1 MPIIRY
7 SETAIDDSDPGV
19 AARRLVSKHTG
30 ANTFTA
36 GISVFAPNADILLH
50 THPCEEIV
58 VILDGTAVAELNGE
72 RYNLERFDLSLV
84 PPGVPHRF
92 LNQSDAPFT
101 MMYVYPTTEVTRD
114 PADSM
119 DDLLS

>member
-7 SETAIDDSDPGV
+7 AETVIDDSDLGV
-19 AARRLVSKHTG
+19 SARRLVSKYTG
-30 ANTFTA
+30 AITFTA
-36 GISVFAPNADILLH
+36 GISVFAPDADILLH

-58 VILDGTAVAELNGE
+58 VILDGEGVAELDGE
-72 RYNLERFDLSLV
+72 RHNLQRFDISLV

-92 LNQSDAPFT
+92 LNQSGAPFT

-114 PADSM
+114 PVEPTGETI
-119 DDLLS
+119 

>member
-7 SETAIDDSDPGV
+7 DETEIDSSDLGV
-19 AARRLVSKHTG
+19 AARRMVSKHTG

-36 GISVFAPNADILLH
+36 GISVFAPKSSILLH

-58 VILDGTAVAELNGE
+58 AILDGEGVAELNGE
-72 RYNLERFDLSLV
+72 QYILKRFDISLV
-84 PPGVPHRF
+84 PPGVQHRF

-114 PADSM
+114 PV
-119 DDLLS
+119 

>member
-7 SETAIDDSDPGV
+7 AETAIDSNDPGV
-19 AARRLVSKHTG
+19 AARRLVNKYTG
-30 ANTFTA
+30 ATTFTA
-36 GISVFAPNADILLH
+36 GISVFAPDADILLH

-58 VILDGTAVAELNGE
+58 VILDGEGVAELDGA
-72 RYNLERFDLSLV
+72 RHNLQQFDISLV

-92 LNQSDAPFT
+92 LNQSGAPFT

-114 PADSM
+114 PVDHTGKII
-119 DDLLS
+119 

>member
-7 SETAIDDSDPGV
+7 DETVIDDSDPGV
-19 AARRLVSKHTG
+19 AARRMVSKYTG

-36 GISVFAPNADILLH
+36 GISVFAPGADILLH

-58 VILDGTAVAELNGE
+58 VILDGEGIAELNGE
-72 RYNLERFDLSLV
+72 QYSLKRFDISLV
-84 PPGVPHRF
+84 PPGVQHRF

-114 PADSM
+114 PAEPKNE
-119 DDLLS
+119 LP

>member
-7 SETAIDDSDPGV
+7 NEAEIDNSDPGV
-19 AARRLVSKHTG
+19 AARRLVSKYTG
-30 ANTFTA
+30 AIDFTA
-36 GISVFAPNADILLH
+36 GISVFAPKADILLH

-58 VILDGTAVAELNGE
+58 VILDGEGVAELNGE
-72 RYNLERFDLSLV
+72 RYSLKRFDISLV

-92 LNQSDAPFT
+92 LNQSNSPFT

-114 PADSM
+114 PVTS
-119 DDLLS
+119 L

>member
-7 SETAIDDSDPGV
+7 AETAIDSSDLGV
-19 AARRLVSKHTG
+19 AARRLVSKYTG
-30 ANTFTA
+30 AITFTA
-36 GISVFAPNADILLH
+36 GISVFAPKADILLH

-58 VILDGTAVAELNGE
+58 VILDGEGVAELNGE
-72 RYNLERFDLSLV
+72 RYSLQQFDISLV

-92 LNQSDAPFT
+92 LNQSGAPFT

-114 PADSM
+114 PVDSTGETI
-119 DDLLS
+119 

>member
-7 SETAIDDSDPGV
+7 AETLIDDSDSGV

-36 GISVFAPNADILLH
+36 GISVFAPKADILLH

-58 VILDGTAVAELNGE
+58 VILDGEGVAELNGE
-72 RYNLERFDLSLV
+72 RYSLQKFDISLV

-92 LNQSDAPFT
+92 LNQSGAPFT

-114 PADSM
+114 PVDPTGNPI
-119 DDLLS
+119 

>member
-7 SETAIDDSDPGV
+7 TEAVIDDSDPGV
-19 AARRLVSKHTG
+19 AARRLVSAYAG
-30 ANTFTA
+30 ATSFTA
-36 GISVFAPNADILLH
+36 GISVFAPKSDILLH

-58 VILDGTAVAELNGE
+58 VILDGEGVAELNGE
-72 RYNLERFDLSLV
+72 QYSLQRYDLSLV

-114 PADSM
+114 PVN
-119 DDLLS
+119 LTG

>member
-7 SETAIDDSDPGV
+7 AEAVIDDGDPGV
-19 AARRLVSKHTG
+19 AARRLVSKYTG
-30 ANTFTA
+30 ADTFTA
-36 GISVFAPNADILLH
+36 GISVFAPGADILLH

-58 VILDGTAVAELNGE
+58 VILDGVGVAELDGE
-72 RYNLERFDLSLV
+72 RFNLQRFDLSLV

-101 MMYVYPTTEVTRD
+101 MMYVYPTTDVTRD
-114 PADSM
+114 PVEDTG
-119 DDLLS
+119 